1 MQTCPNGHELP
12 HVLVSGARCSPLDC
26 AELELVEKQQ
36 ALAPKGPGSAEEL
49 QVSLMAELNARKAAW
64 DALHPLPRVA
74 EPEVSPTHPE
84 YVQRRLKQVKPLA
97 LERRIRRAI
106 HDPGKDGEE
115 AASELLDRAGHT
127 RKPEG
132 DINFNG
138 PVVVVNMPPSK
149 LPWTTGKG
157 LVDGTVVSGE
167 EVDHDEGETP

>member
-1 MQTCPNGHELP
+1 MRTCPEGHELP

-26 AELELVEKQQ
+26 AELERVEKQQ
-36 ALAPKGPGSAEEL
+36 AFEAAGTITKEDL
-49 QVSLMAELNARKAAW
+49 QTSLMAELTARKQVW
-64 DALHPLPRVA
+64 DTLHPLPRVE
-74 EPEVSPTHPE
+74 EPEVAAHHPD
-84 YVQRRLKQVKPLA
+84 YIARRLKQVKPMA

-127 RKPEG
+127 RKPDG

-149 LPWTTGKG
+149 LPWTTRYE
-157 LVDGTVVSGE
+157 VESVVVARPEVGGGDGE
-167 EVDHDEGETP
+167 ES